1 MAILNFTKADRMA
14 ASVMPAGFYSFIVME
29 IGEPKKSGSGKSM
42 NMHSVFHVID
52 DEEFEGKEQKV
63 TFNTGMDRPSVM
75 GSMVLIPHTWLMAL
89 AAATANCDIKEVPEA
104 LDTESLKGL
113 KFDAKV
119 EKVIVDGVVLNT
131 ISGFFPFGVGK
142 QKGSESSPF

>member
-1 MAILNFTKADRMA
+1 MAILKFNKADRMSA
-14 ASVMPAGFYSFIVME
+14 MVMPAGFYSFEVIE

-52 DEEFEGKEQKV
+52 DEDFNGKEQKV

-75 GSMVLIPHTWLMAL
+75 GSMVLVPHTWILQL
-89 AAATANCDIKEVPEA
+89 AAATANCDISEVPDD

-131 ISGFFPFGVGK
+131 ISGFFPLGAGK
-142 QKGSESSPF
+142 AKADAGNIF

>member
-1 MAILNFTKADRMA
+1 MAILKFNKADRMSA
-14 ASVMPAGFYSFIVME
+14 MVMPAGFYSFEVIE

-42 NMHSVFHVID
+42 NMHSIFHVID
-52 DEEFEGKEQKV
+52 DEDFNGKEQKV

-75 GSMVLIPHTWLMAL
+75 GSMVLVPHTWILQL
-89 AAATANCDIKEVPEA
+89 AAATANCDISEVPDD

-131 ISGFFPFGVGK
+131 ISGFFPLGVGK
-142 QKGSESSPF
+142 SKAAESSPF

>member
-1 MAILNFTKADRMA
+1 MAILSFKKSDRMS
-14 ASVMPAGFYSFIVME
+14 ASIMPAGFYSFEVIE

-52 DEEFEGKEQKV
+52 DEDYEGKEQKV

-75 GSMVLIPHTWLMAL
+75 GSMVLLPHTWLLQL
-89 AAATANCDIKEVPEA
+89 AAATANVDIKDVPDD

-119 EKVIVDGVVLNT
+119 EKVIIEGVVLNT
-131 ISGFFPFGVGK
+131 VSAFYPFGAGK
-142 QKGSESSPF
+142 HKEEAELPF

>member
-1 MAILNFTKADRMA
+1 MAILNFNKADRMA
-14 ASVMPAGFYSFIVME
+14 AMIMPAGFYSFEVIE

-52 DEEFEGKEQKV
+52 DEDFAGKEQKV
-63 TFNTGMDRPSVM
+63 TFNTKMDKPGVM
-75 GSMVLIPHTWLMAL
+75 GSMVLVPHTWLMQL
-89 AAATANCDIKEVPEA
+89 AAATANCDINEVPDA

-131 ISGFFPFGVGK
+131 ISGFFPLGVGK
-142 QKGSESSPF
+142 HKAAESSPF

>member
-1 MAILNFTKADRMA
+1 M
-14 ASVMPAGFYSFIVME
+14 VMPAGFYSFEVIE
-29 IGEPKKSGSGKSM
+29 IGEPKPSGSKKSM
-42 NMHSVFHVID
+42 NMHSVFHVIED
-52 DEEFEGKEQKV
+52 NDFEGKEQKV

-75 GSMVLIPHTWLMAL
+75 GSMVLVPHTWLL
-89 AAATANCDIKEVPEA
+89 QLEAATAGVEISEVPDD
-104 LDTESLKGL
+104 LDTESLKGG

-131 ISGFFPFGVGK
+131 ISAFYPFGVGK

>member
-1 MAILNFTKADRMA
+1 MAILKFNKADRMSA
-14 ASVMPAGFYSFIVME
+14 MVMPAGFYSFEVIE

-52 DEEFEGKEQKV
+52 DEDFNGKEQKV

-75 GSMVLIPHTWLMAL
+75 GSMVLVPHTWILQL
-89 AAATANCDIKEVPEA
+89 AAATANCDISEVPDD

-131 ISGFFPFGVGK
+131 ISGFFPLGVGK
-142 QKGSESSPF
+142 SKAAESSPF